1 MCTFANFFTPSRP
14 LISLQPLWSKAYS
27 WDQNGANLLSVTDQ
41 ISGNVRQF
49 SYDYVNRLA
58 STTDASGGVADTYTF
73 DAWGNHV
80 ESGTFNFVPSANGT
94 NRINATG
101 YVYDLSGNMTADG
114 LGNTYSYD
122 ADGKMSASNGA
133 VYTRDSFG
141 QRVRKDYSGAATEYF
156 YFGGELLA
164 TRNPSS
170 SQWTDYIYA
179 EGRLIAEIP
188 VTSTDTP
195 FYRIGDHLDSLAQKT
210 DSAGNL
216 LGTNDVSP
224 YGELFS
230 GTASDRLI
238 FTQHERDAE
247 NSSDSA
253 LYRQYASTQG
263 RWLSPDPYNGS
274 YSLSDPQSLN
284 RYTYLSGRPL
294 SSVDPDGLDGVWD
307 TILEIISVGQYD
319 PDDSKKRTGSS
330 PAEEGYGVANP
341 GNPFIFSEYV
351 NGYGG
356 VGGGFDTNLLGVAAY
371 SIPGG
376 LLHSAVCSVAAP
388 LLGAARGARGTVGVG
403 AGGSAGVLFGFGG
416 SVALGA
422 QAVADPIGNLGVAI
436 NANPGFLGFGA
447 SALGGGQASVST
459 SKSIF
464 GLKGWSLS
472 GDISAGSGPAV
483 DLAVSRGFASWLG
496 PTHWGPRTVTATVG
510 PGIGSRAAVGSVGYT
525 FVPQSLSTNCRKR

>member
-1 MCTFANFFTPSRP
+1 MYGTVLNLTTAFNSRQDITSLKYANSQA
-14 LISLQPLWSKAYS
+14 QPLWSKAYS
-27 WDQNGANLLSVTDQ
+27 WDRNGVNLLSVTDQ

-58 STTDASGGVADTYTF
+58 STTDATGGVADTYTM
-73 DAWGNHV
+73 DAWGNRQ
-80 ESGTFNFVPSANGT
+80 ESGTYNFTQPFSAVNQ
-94 NRINATG
+94 INATG

-164 TRNPSS
+164 TRDPSS
-170 SQWTDYIYA
+170 SHWTDYIYA
-179 EGRLIAEIP
+179 GGRLIAEIP

-230 GTASDRLI
+230 STASDRLM
-238 FTQHERDAE
+238 FTQHERDTE

-274 YSLSDPQSLN
+274 YDLTDPQSLN
-284 RYTYLSGRPL
+284 RYAYLAGRPL
-294 SSVDPDGLDGVWD
+294 AAVDSLGLDSFWD
-307 TILEIISVGQYD
+307 SVLEVISVGQYD
-319 PDDSKKRTGSS
+319 PPDSKGTKGSS
-330 PAEEGYGVANP
+330 PAEEGYGVDGVANP
-341 GNPFIFSEYV
+341 GRPFNLSV
-351 NGYGG
+351 TGWGYDGSS
-356 VGGGFDTNLLGVAAY
+356 GFNTY
-371 SIPGG
+371 
-376 LLHSAVCSVAAP
+376 
-388 LLGAARGARGTVGVG
+388 LLGAAASLIPTGGAQG
-403 AGGSAGVLFGFGG
+403 AQGQQRQRNPNGQECKALAAKIGNIVADIQSSTSELATNPYGLPDAPPFPGAPRKLSVQGHRELLDEKIQNLANRAHAYNQKCGGGDPFGGGSAAT
-416 SVALGA
+416 STS
-422 QAVADPIGNLGVAI
+422 
-436 NANPGFLGFGA
+436 GA
-447 SALGGGQASVST
+447 SSPAPIVSPTIKQGLIVVGGAIIVGGTVILCPECLSLAPALV
-459 SKSIF
+459 F
-464 GLKGWSLS
+464 
-472 GDISAGSGPAV
+472 
-483 DLAVSRGFASWLG
+483 
-496 PTHWGPRTVTATVG
+496 
-510 PGIGSRAAVGSVGYT
+510 
-525 FVPQSLSTNCRKR
+525 